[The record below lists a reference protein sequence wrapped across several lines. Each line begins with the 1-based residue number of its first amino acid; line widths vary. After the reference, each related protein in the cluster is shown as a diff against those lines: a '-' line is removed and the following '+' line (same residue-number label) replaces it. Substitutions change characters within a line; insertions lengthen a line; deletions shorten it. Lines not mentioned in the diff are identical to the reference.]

1 MKKSFALFFLL
12 HFLLLFNAK
21 AQKPFYSL
29 QSTSIPTQ
37 WDKALPMGNGLLGAL
52 IWQKDNQLRF
62 SLDRADLWDER
73 PMKGLHRKE
82 FSYKWVQ
89 EQISKNE
96 YKPVQEYLDYPYDH
110 EPAPSKIPGAAIEFD
125 IHQLGKSTNAKLDL
139 LTATSIIQWNKGVQL
154 KSFVHATEP
163 IGWFKFENIPLDFQI
178 KIIAPK
184 YNGAVNTSGD
194 VVGGDDLSRLGYEQ
208 GTISVNDQSITYL
221 QKGWS
226 GFFYKV
232 SIKWKKVHNGIEGV
246 WTITSNN
253 PTFNHNLSDSVFLS
267 NHLNKGFNVDY
278 TTHINWWKNYWNQS
292 SIQVPNE
299 LLEKQWFL
307 EQYKFGSTARKGAP
321 PISLQAI
328 WTADNGRLPPW
339 KGDYHHDLNTQL
351 SYWPSYSGNHLLE
364 GMSYLD
370 HLDQNKENYK
380 RYTKEYF
387 GVDGLAVPGVTTL
400 DGTEMGGWIQYSLSP
415 TVSAWLSH
423 HYYLQWRYSMD
434 RAFLQKRAYPWIK
447 DVSKFIE
454 NITVFNKNGY
464 RQLPIS
470 SSPEINDNSQAA
482 WFHEITNYDL
492 ALIKFN
498 LSAAKELANELGLTK
513 EALHWDSLLQQF
525 PAFSL
530 SENNE
535 LKFSSTLPYNVSH
548 RHFSHLM
555 AVHPLSL
562 IKWEDG
568 SYAKKIINNTI
579 HLLDSIGPAYWCG
592 YSYSWLANLKSR
604 AKDGEGAAT
613 ALDIFAKAF
622 CSTNSF
628 HLNGDQSKSG
638 YSEFQYSPFTLEG
651 NFAFAAGLQEMLL
664 QSYAGFIE
672 VMPAVPLSWKD
683 VSFNNLRTEGAFLIS
698 AEKKDGIINKI
709 IIEST
714 QGGIAK
720 IKLPFEWYKQTIIGT
735 AKVMSSENGFLQI
748 RFNKGAKILLTSDLS
763 TQKLTLT
770 KNGKSN
776 FTICIAPHADS
787 LEQKAALELKEYIY
801 KISGVYIPIAQRNEN
816 KGQSIYI
823 GSSSPEYD
831 VYKKYDYS
839 ISSNTNSL
847 SIVGS
852 NSLKT
857 LESVYVFLEEYLG
870 CKFLSP
876 TVEHISEIKNIEI
889 QPNYFYTPKVKTRT
903 IHAKLFYDNPLF
915 AAKRRVTTEGFPGF
929 APEARV
935 HTFNHFIPEK
945 KYYASNPEFYALVK
959 NKRLPTQLCLSN
971 DTVIQMIKDSVAA
984 VFKRNPASN
993 VVSVSQND
1001 NTQYC
1006 TCFRCSAVDEKEG
1019 TPAASML
1026 LLVNH
1031 IAKAF
1036 PDKVISTLAYQ
1047 YTRKA
1052 PKNIR
1057 PEKNVL
1063 VTLCSIECD
1072 RSAPIAEKSKD
1083 FKNDLKEW
1091 GAIGATIQ
1099 IWDYTTQ
1106 FTNFL
1111 APFPNLETIK
1121 PNIELFVENNTNW
1134 IFEQHSH
1141 NVSDLYELRC
1151 WLMSKLLWDPTLSY
1165 EKLLEEFTNAYYG
1178 TAGNEIR
1185 QYVDELHKAIKSY
1198 PNFFLFLYGDPAQ
1211 GFDSWMS
1218 EERIKKYNSLFD
1230 EAYKK
1235 ANNDEILK
1243 SRINNARIG
1252 LDFATLEFYRL
1263 NKASYSLSD
1272 TASILVLMNRFEA
1285 SARHQKVV
1293 IMNEMGLP
1301 FSDYIQSYRKLLHT
1315 AAKTNLAQGANVV
1328 LKNKPVKYAH
1338 ENPLALTDG
1347 VYGGWSFYA
1356 NWLGFLSNLDA
1367 TLDLG
1372 EIKNFSTIS
1381 VSFLQV
1387 SNHVV
1392 FFPTSVEFEISE
1404 DGQHFEKVATIN
1416 NKFPLT
1422 KESKINDIQNFTTN
1436 PSNLK
1441 ARYVRVIGNNMS
1453 SPPYWHH
1460 AAGTG
1465 AWIFADE
1472 IIIN

>member
-1 MKKSFALFFLL
+1 MKKYAFLL
-12 HFLLLFNAK
+12 FVLIYSSINA
-21 AQKPFYSL
+21 QNEFYSL
-29 QSTSIPTQ
+29 QFKSLPSQ

-73 PMKGLHRKE
+73 PMKGLHRSE

-89 EQISKNE
+89 DQITKND
-96 YKPVQEYLDYPYDH
+96 YKPVQDYFDKPYDQ

-125 IHQLGKSTNAKLDL
+125 LHQWGNNTNNVKLDL
-139 LTATSIIQWNKGVQL
+139 LTATSIIQWDNGGLL
-154 KSFVHATEP
+154 KTFVHATEP
-163 IGWFKFENIPLDFQI
+163 IGWFKFSNVPSDFKI
-178 KIIAPK
+178 KIDPPK
-184 YNGAVNTSGD
+184 YEGAVNNSGD
-194 VVGGDDLSRLGYEQ
+194 VVGGDNLSRLGYDQ
-208 GTISVNDQSITYL
+208 GSIIVNKQYITYL
-221 QKGWS
+221 QKGWN
-226 GFFYKV
+226 GFIYKV
-232 SIKWKKVHNGIEGV
+232 SIKWRRIKNDIEGV
-246 WTITSNN
+246 WTISSSN
-253 PTFNHNLSDSVFLS
+253 PKFNHHQSDSVFLS
-267 NHLNKGFNVDY
+267 NHLIKGFDIDRIS
-278 TTHINWWKNYWNQS
+278 HINWWKNYWNQS
-292 SIQVPNE
+292 SIHLPN
-299 LLEKQWFL
+299 LMLEKQWYL

-351 SYWPSYSGNHLLE
+351 SYWPSYSGNHLNE

-370 HLDQNKENYK
+370 HLDQNIENYK
-380 RYTKEYF
+380 RYTKTFF

-400 DGTEMGGWIQYSLSP
+400 DGTEMGGWIQYSFSP
-415 TVSAWLSH
+415 TVSSWLSH

-434 RAFLQKRAYPWIK
+434 RSFLQKRAYPWIK
-447 DVSKFIE
+447 DVANFIE
-454 NITVFNKNGY
+454 NITIVNDKGY
-464 RQLPIS
+464 RKLPIS
-470 SSPEINDNSQAA
+470 SSPEINDNTQAA
-482 WFHEITNYDL
+482 WFNETTNYDL

-498 LSAAKELANELGLTK
+498 LSAAKELANELGLK
-513 EALHWDSLLQQF
+513 NEAKHWESLLRQF
-525 PAFSL
+525 PSFSL
-530 SENNE
+530 SDNKE
-535 LKFSSTLPYNVSH
+535 LKFSPILPYNVSH

-555 AVHPLSL
+555 AVHPLGL

-568 SYAKKIINNTI
+568 ESSKKIIQNTI

-592 YSYSWLANLKSR
+592 YSYSWLANLKAR

-638 YSEFQYSPFTLEG
+638 FSEFQYSPFTLEG

-672 VMPAVPLSWKD
+672 VMPAVPLNWKNI
-683 VSFNNLRTEGAFLIS
+683 SFNKLRAEGAFLIS
-698 AEKKDGIINKI
+698 AEKNEGRVNKVV
-709 IIEST
+709 IESE
-714 QGGIAK
+714 QGGVARLK
-720 IKLPFEWYKQTIIGT
+720 MPFQFYKQKMVG
-735 AKVMSSENGFLQI
+735 KVQVLGNDNGFLNI
-748 RFNKGAKILLTSDLS
+748 KFNKGAKIILAEDTSLQKLVLTS
-763 TQKLTLT
+763 
-770 KNGKSN
+770 NGKSN
-776 FTICIAPHADS
+776 FTICISQNADS
-787 LEQKAALELKEYIY
+787 LEHKAALELQQYIH
-801 KISGVYIPIAQRNEN
+801 KISGANMPIIIGNEN
-816 KGQSIYI
+816 NIQSIYI
-823 GSSSPEYD
+823 GSASPEYD
-831 VYKKYDYS
+831 LYKKFEYS
-839 ISSNTNSL
+839 IVSNNNTLSL
-847 SIVGS
+847 VGS

-857 LESVYVFLEEYLG
+857 LETVYVFLEEYLG

-876 TVEHISEIKNIEI
+876 SVENIPYKKNILI
-889 QPNYFYTPKVKTRT
+889 QTNYFYTPKVKTRT
-903 IHAKLFYDNPLF
+903 LHAKLFYDNPIF

-945 KYYASNPEFYALVK
+945 KYYQSNPEFYALVN

-984 VFKRNPASN
+984 IFKRNPLSN

-1006 TCFRCSAVDEKEG
+1006 TCNRCAATDKKEG

-1026 LLVNH
+1026 LLVNK
-1031 IAKAF
+1031 IAKVF
-1036 PDKVISTLAYQ
+1036 PNKIIATLAYQ

-1052 PKNIR
+1052 PKNIQ

-1083 FKNDLKEW
+1083 FQNDLKEW
-1091 GAIGATIQ
+1091 GAIGSTIQ

-1165 EKLLEEFTNAYYG
+1165 EKLLEEFTIEYYG
-1178 TAGNEIR
+1178 VAGSEIR
-1185 QYVDELHKAIKSY
+1185 QYIIELHKSMKLY

-1211 GFDSWMS
+1211 GFETWLN
-1218 EERIKKYNSLFD
+1218 EERISKYNSIFN
-1230 EAYKK
+1230 EATKK
-1235 ANNDEILK
+1235 AGNDEVLK
-1243 SRINNARIG
+1243 ARINNARIG

-1263 NKASYSLSD
+1263 NKSKYSLAD
-1272 TASILVLMNRFEA
+1272 TLSISILMNRFEA
-1285 SARHQKVV
+1285 SAMRQKVL

-1301 FSDYIQSYRKLLHT
+1301 FVDYISSYKKLLLN
-1315 AAKTNLAQGANVV
+1315 AAKVNIAKGASVL

-1338 ENPLALTDG
+1338 ENPQTLTDG
-1347 VYGGWSFYA
+1347 IYGGWSFYA
-1356 NWLGFLSNLDA
+1356 NWLGFLKNLDA
-1367 TLDLG
+1367 TIDLG
-1372 EIKNFSTIS
+1372 EIKNFNTIS
-1381 VSFLQV
+1381 ISFLQV
-1387 SNHVV
+1387 TNHVV
-1392 FFPTSVEFEISE
+1392 FFPTSVEFEVSE
-1404 DGQHFEKVATIN
+1404 DGKHFEKVSTID

-1422 KESKINDIQNFTTN
+1422 KDSKINDIQNFSTN
-1436 PSNLK
+1436 PLNLK
-1441 ARYVRVIGNNMS
+1441 ARYIRIIGNNMS
-1453 SPPYWHH
+1453 NPPFWHH